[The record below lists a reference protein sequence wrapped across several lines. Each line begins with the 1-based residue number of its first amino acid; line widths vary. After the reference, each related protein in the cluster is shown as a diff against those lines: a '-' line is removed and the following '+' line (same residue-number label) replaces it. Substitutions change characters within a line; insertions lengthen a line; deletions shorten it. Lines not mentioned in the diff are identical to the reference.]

1 MKRFVPLALI
11 LLSACA
17 SGTAKVDPKVEP
29 EFNVRVMPVPEAR
42 PGTANPFA
50 TIIEVDVANPSSSQ
64 TIILR
69 KIDVASF
76 GQGRYTVIPA
86 SQTFGGSIGPRQQ
99 EDFAVRVYVRAE
111 QTLTNEEEPLMM
123 RVLFFFESPDG
134 AFRRTYVQRINP
146 STMK

>member
-1 MKRFVPLALI
+1 MKQFVPLALI
-11 LLSACA
+11 LLAACA
-17 SGTAKVDPKVEP
+17 SGTASLDPKVEP
-29 EFNVRVMPVPEAR
+29 EFNVRVLAVPEAR
-42 PGTANPFA
+42 PGAANPFA
-50 TIIEVDVANPSSSQ
+50 TIVEIDVANPSTSQ
-64 TIILR
+64 TLILR

-86 SQTFGGSIGPRQQ
+86 SQTFGGAIGPRQH

-111 QTLTNEEEPLMM
+111 PTLTNEEEPLMM

-146 STMK
+146 STME

>member
-1 MKRFVPLALI
+1 MKRLVALALV
-11 LLSACA
+11 LLAGCA

-29 EFNVRVMPVPEAR
+29 KFNVRVLAVPEAR
-42 PGTANPFA
+42 PGSANPFA
-50 TIIEVDVANPSSSQ
+50 TIIEVDVANPSSQ
-64 TIILR
+64 TLILR

-86 SQTFGGSIGPRQQ
+86 SQTFGGEIGPRQQ

-123 RVLFFFESPDG
+123 RVLFFFESPEG

>member
-11 LLSACA
+11 LLAACA
-17 SGTAKVDPKVEP
+17 SGTAKIDPKTEP
-29 EFNVRVMPVPEAR
+29 KFNVRVLAVPDAR
-42 PGTANPFA
+42 PAAANPFA
-50 TIIEVDVANPSSSQ
+50 TIVEVDVANPSASQ
-64 TIILR
+64 TLILR
-69 KIDVASF
+69 KIEVASF

-86 SQTFGGSIGPRQQ
+86 SQTFGGEIGPRQQ

-134 AFRRTYVQRINP
+134 EFRRTYVQRVNP